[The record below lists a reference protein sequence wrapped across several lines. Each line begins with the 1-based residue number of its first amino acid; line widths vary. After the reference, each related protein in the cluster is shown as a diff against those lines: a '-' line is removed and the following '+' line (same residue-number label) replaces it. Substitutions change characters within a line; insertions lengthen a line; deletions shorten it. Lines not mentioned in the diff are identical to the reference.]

1 MGQAFLVALYEHFQ
15 KTSPLDAEDVQSVI
29 MSMNWLFDGAQYQT
43 FYKNDEKPTTVTIK
57 QYRDN
62 EEVTPIE
69 ITSFDKAFEA
79 IRDMCLP
86 MVYNW

>member
-1 MGQAFLVALYEHFQ
+1 M
-15 KTSPLDAEDVQSVI
+15 TTR
-29 MSMNWLFDGAQYQT
+29 MNT
-43 FYKNDEKPTTVTIK
+43 TINNSNKNDEKPTTVTIK
-57 QYRDN
+57 QYRGN